1 MKALGILE
9 RDDKPDFVGKCEIKH
24 TFDKYDKS
32 MQPVP
37 DTRYI
42 PEMTNEGYVLI
53 TGDWAQRNNRGK
65 NEAISR
71 LYREHNAIGFWL
83 PKSFSGLRKKS
94 AAPLDHD
101 FKFKQAAF
109 LLGWWPKV
117 KYVAA
122 TAKPKD
128 LFDVLE
134 SGKIKR
140 RD

>member
-53 TGDWAQRNNRGK
+53 PVIGLKGTIGEK
-65 NEAISR
+65 MR
-71 LYREHNAIGFWL
+71 L
-83 PKSFSGLRKKS
+83 S
-94 AAPLDHD
+94 LDC
-101 FKFKQAAF
+101 
-109 LLGWWPKV
+109 
-117 KYVAA
+117 
-122 TAKPKD
+122 T
-128 LFDVLE
+128 E
-134 SGKIKR
+134 STMR
-140 RD
+140 